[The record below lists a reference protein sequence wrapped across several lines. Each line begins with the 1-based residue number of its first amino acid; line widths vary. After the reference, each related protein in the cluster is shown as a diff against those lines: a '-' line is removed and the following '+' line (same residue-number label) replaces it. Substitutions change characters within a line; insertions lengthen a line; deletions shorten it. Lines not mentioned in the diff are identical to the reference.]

1 MAVTIQLAVV
11 LGGLVLVV
19 LPPVVRKIVCC
30 TSGFV
35 PRVPD
40 FRGLTCINVRLK
52 NGQFPSILTGCTLG
66 CFKPMVHI

>member
-11 LGGLVLVV
+11 LGGLVVVV

-30 TSGFV
+30 TSGIV

-40 FRGLTCINVRLK
+40 FRGLTCINVRTQKWSVPL
-52 NGQFPSILTGCTLG
+52 NSDWLYARLL
-66 CFKPMVHI
+66 